1 MSSTTKLAKK
11 VVVTRQVYAKGLD
24 LLRSK
29 VDEVYVYDEDKGM
42 PEDELKEAVKGAHGI
57 VCMLSDKIHKGII
70 EAAGDTLQCIS
81 TYSAGFDHIDL
92 EECKK
97 RNIVVG
103 NTPGVLTNATADLT
117 VSLVLDT
124 ARLIPQAI
132 HAAKSGE
139 WGTWKPMWLCGT
151 ELAGKTCGIIGMG
164 RIGYAVARR
173 LHAFDVE
180 EILYFGRSQR
190 PEAEEKIGAR
200 KVDLDEMFRTA
211 DIIVAT
217 CALTPETTN
226 IFNAEAFKKMKNS
239 AIIVNSA
246 RGGCVDQDA
255 LVEALTTGEIQGA
268 GLDVTTPEPLPTDHP
283 LFQLDNC
290 IITPHIGSASVECRT
305 VMSVLAV
312 ENVIAGMT
320 GEKMPTQVHF

>member
-1 MSSTTKLAKK
+1 MSSVKLAKK
-11 VVVTRQVYAKGLD
+11 VVVTRQIYAKGLD

-29 VDEVYVYDEDKGM
+29 VDEVIVYDEDKGM
-42 PEDELKEAVKGAHGI
+42 PEEEMKEAVKGAHGI
-57 VCMLSDKIHKGII
+57 ICMLSDKIHKGII
-70 EAAGDTLQCIS
+70 EAAGDNLQCIS

-97 RNIVVG
+97 RGIVVG
-103 NTPGVLTNATADLT
+103 NTPKVLTNATADLT

-124 ARLIPQAI
+124 ARLIPRAI

-139 WGTWKPMWLCGT
+139 WGTWKPMWLCGS
-151 ELAGKTCGIIGMG
+151 ELAGKTCGIVGMG
-164 RIGYAVARR
+164 SIGYAVARR

-180 EILYFGRSQR
+180 NILYFGRSQKL
-190 PEAEEKIGAR
+190 EAEEKIGAK
-200 KVDLDEMFRTA
+200 KVAFEELLENS
-211 DIIVAT
+211 DIIVVT
-217 CALTPETTN
+217 CALTPETKHL
-226 IFNAEAFKKMKNS
+226 FNAEAFKKMKPN
-239 AIIVNSA
+239 AILVNTA

-255 LVEALTTGEIQGA
+255 LVEALQTGEIQAA

-312 ENVIAGMT
+312 ENALAGMT
-320 GEKMPTQVHF
+320 GSTMPAQVNF